1 MPAKPT
7 DEGRKAADGEPDPT
21 SFVRRA
27 PALHLTARRTPV
39 WTGCSADTGLRPAR
53 AEQYW
58 CPIKRFQKVNGSHN
72 GDATFLDYADAEG
85 VVKNVAA
92 YRGQLTKA
100 KARAAAVTARKAKP
114 GETARPGQNVAV
126 GKSSP

>member
-21 SFVRRA
+21 SFVRRE
-27 PALHLTARRTPV
+27 PAFHLTARRSPV

-58 CPIKRFQKVNGSHN
+58 CPIKHALKVKGSHN
-72 GDATFLDYADAEG
+72 RYATFLDNADAEG
-85 VVKNVAA
+85 FVKNVAA
-92 YRGQLTKA
+92 YRGRLTKA
-100 KARAAAVTARKAKP
+100 RAGADAARKAKP
-114 GETARPGQNVAV
+114 GETAKPGRNVAV

>member
-27 PALHLTARRTPV
+27 PALHLKARRTPV
-39 WTGCSADTGLRPAR
+39 WTGCSADAGLRPAP

-58 CPIKRFQKVNGSHN
+58 CPIKRFQKVRGSHN
-72 GDATFLDYADAEG
+72 RYATLLDYGDAEG

-100 KARAAAVTARKAKP
+100 RAAADAARKAKP
-114 GETARPGQNVAV
+114 GKTARPGQNVAV
-126 GKSSP
+126 EKSSP